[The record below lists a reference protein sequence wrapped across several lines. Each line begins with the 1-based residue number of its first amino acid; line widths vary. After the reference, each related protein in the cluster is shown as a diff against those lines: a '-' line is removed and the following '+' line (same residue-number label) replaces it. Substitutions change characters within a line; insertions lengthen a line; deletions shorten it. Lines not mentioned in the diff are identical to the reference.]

1 MGAARE
7 IGNDPILLI
16 VLVILLLGGLGGY
29 HGYSRYGGPGLGGV
43 LGLVL
48 IESRE
53 GLDVSELLRATTGAT
68 CLRERAAVNDWSTR
82 ALSPL

>member
-1 MGAARE
+1 MF
-7 IGNDPILLI
+7 LLAS
-16 VLVILLLGGLGGY
+16 VLSAFDRNSFVD
-29 HGYSRYGGPGLGGV
+29 V
-43 LGLVL
+43 LFSD
-48 IESRE
+48 ITESRE